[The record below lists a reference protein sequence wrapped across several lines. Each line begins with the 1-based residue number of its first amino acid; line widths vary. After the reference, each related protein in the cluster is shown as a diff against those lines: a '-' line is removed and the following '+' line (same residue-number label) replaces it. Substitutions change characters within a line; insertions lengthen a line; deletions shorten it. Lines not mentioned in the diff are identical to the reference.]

1 MRADSLQPEIS
12 RRHHPETTR
21 PRSRSHPEL
30 RGVIRRLPCLAVTIP
45 SVGSLD
51 MEYTKLGR
59 TGFEVTRIRLGCG
72 RYGVG
77 KWRQSCLEAGR

>member
-1 MRADSLQPEIS
+1 
-12 RRHHPETTR
+12 
-21 PRSRSHPEL
+21 
-30 RGVIRRLPCLAVTIP
+30 
-45 SVGSLD
+45 